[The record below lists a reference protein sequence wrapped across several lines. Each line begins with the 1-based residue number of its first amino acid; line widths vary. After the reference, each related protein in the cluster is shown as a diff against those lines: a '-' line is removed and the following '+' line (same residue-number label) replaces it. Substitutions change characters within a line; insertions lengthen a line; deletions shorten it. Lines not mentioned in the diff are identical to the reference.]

1 MLFRAQPDHR
11 LSRASIVCGPH
22 VRRVRECPIMGIMP
36 VLRSLCQ
43 GRGQAPDRREAGT
56 PSAPNVHREHR
67 ASAHG
72 LLRNGQRSSCLA
84 RIARTCA
91 APATCSPDKKPVRSR
106 HRGRER
112 TKKAPESGAFFVRFA
127 RCARYLKSSRSCT
140 LALSVRSSTSTPLG
154 GVNWK
159 VPLPSMTSGMN
170 LMKFTSLWLP

>member
-43 GRGQAPDRREAGT
+43 GRGQAPDRGEAGT

-72 LLRNGQRSSCLA
+72 LLRNGQRSSSPA
-84 RIARTCA
+84 RIQGLCRSCDLQPGQKACTQLAQGKRKNKKG
-91 APATCSPDKKPVRSR
+91 PAF
-106 HRGRER
+106 
-112 TKKAPESGAFFVRFA
+112 GAFFIRFA